1 MSNIGC
7 PARMEEGGRLE
18 VIDNAIQKLIKEN
31 KNKAIYNDE
40 DPETEYQLALTN
52 LLSAAS
58 HSHLQQLEVLQ
69 RDDPLAQSEASSP
82 SGSEASTVMKTENK
96 NADSC
101 NGSTETNEIVKEL
114 RKIKRQNFVT
124 HCLLSVMIVLTM
136 AWQLS
141 EVSMI
146 MKVKDGINH
155 PFRSFG
161 SMIKAM
167 VKVNAQEDDNNNKEH
182 DDESSSSLGSL
193 KLPEMPHMDV
203 TNLGINNGNQ

>member
-40 DPETEYQLALTN
+40 DPETEYQLALPN

-58 HSHLQQLEVLQ
+58 HSQLQLEVLQ
-69 RDDPLAQSEASSP
+69 RDDPLPQSEASSP
-82 SGSEASTVMKTENK
+82 SGSEASTIMKTENK
-96 NADSC
+96 NADPC

-124 HCLLSVMIVLTM
+124 HCLLSVMIVLTV

-167 VKVNAQEDDNNNKEH
+167 VKVNAQEDDNNNKEQN
-182 DDESSSSLGSL
+182 DESSSSLASL
-193 KLPEMPHMDV
+193 KLPEIPHMDV
-203 TNLGINNGNQ
+203 TDLGINNGNQ

>member
-1 MSNIGC
+1 
-7 PARMEEGGRLE
+7 MEEAGRLE

-31 KNKAIYNDE
+31 KNKGIYIDQ
-40 DPETEYQLALTN
+40 DPESEYQLALTN

-58 HSHLQQLEVLQ
+58 QQLEVLQ

-82 SGSEASTVMKTENK
+82 SGSEASTIMKTENK
-96 NADSC
+96 NADSSC
-101 NGSTETNEIVKEL
+101 KGSTETNEIVKEL

-124 HCLLSVMIVLTM
+124 HCLLSVMIVLTV

-141 EVSMI
+141 EVSII

-182 DDESSSSLGSL
+182 DDESSSSLASL
-193 KLPEMPHMDV
+193 KLPEMPRMDV

>member
-1 MSNIGC
+1 
-7 PARMEEGGRLE
+7 MEEAGRLE

-31 KNKAIYNDE
+31 KNKGIYIDQ
-40 DPETEYQLALTN
+40 DPESEYQLALTN

-58 HSHLQQLEVLQ
+58 QLEVLQ

-82 SGSEASTVMKTENK
+82 SGSEASTIMKTENK
-96 NADSC
+96 NADSSC
-101 NGSTETNEIVKEL
+101 KGSTETNEIVKEL

-124 HCLLSVMIVLTM
+124 HCLLSVMIVLTV

-141 EVSMI
+141 EVSII

-182 DDESSSSLGSL
+182 DDESSSSLASL
-193 KLPEMPHMDV
+193 KLPEMPRMDV

>member
-1 MSNIGC
+1 
-7 PARMEEGGRLE
+7 MEEDQRLE
-18 VIDNAIQKLIKEN
+18 MIDNAIQKLIKDN
-31 KNKAIYNDE
+31 KNKRIKNEE
-40 DPETEYQLALTN
+40 DGESDEYQLALNN

-58 HSHLQQLEVLQ
+58 HSQLQLEMLQ
-69 RDDPLAQSEASSP
+69 RDEQLAKSEASSP
-82 SGSEASTVMKTENK
+82 SGQKASGIEKNEN
-96 NADSC
+96 DSC
-101 NGSTETNEIVKEL
+101 KVDGRCKRITETDEIVKEL
-114 RKIKRQNFVT
+114 RKVKRQNFVT

-141 EVSMI
+141 EVSII

-161 SMIKAM
+161 SMIKGM
-167 VKVNAQEDDNNNKEH
+167 VKANGQEDDNNKEQS
-182 DDESSSSLGSL
+182 DESSSFASSL

>member
-1 MSNIGC
+1 
-7 PARMEEGGRLE
+7 MEEAGRLE

-31 KNKAIYNDE
+31 KNKGIYIDQ
-40 DPETEYQLALTN
+40 DPESEYQLALTN

-58 HSHLQQLEVLQ
+58 QLEVLQ

-82 SGSEASTVMKTENK
+82 SGSEASTIMKTENK
-96 NADSC
+96 NADSSC
-101 NGSTETNEIVKEL
+101 KGSTETNEIVKEL

-124 HCLLSVMIVLTM
+124 HCLLSVMIVLTV

-141 EVSMI
+141 EVSII

-182 DDESSSSLGSL
+182 DDESSSSLASL
-193 KLPEMPHMDV
+193 KLPEMPRMDV
-203 TNLGINNGNQ
+203 TNLGINNGN

>member
-1 MSNIGC
+1 
-7 PARMEEGGRLE
+7 MERDRRLE
-18 VIDNAIQKLIKEN
+18 VIDNAIQKLIEEN
-31 KNKAIYNDE
+31 KNERINNEEE
-40 DPETEYQLALTN
+40 DGESEEYQLALTN

-58 HSHLQQLEVLQ
+58 HSQLQQWEMLQ
-69 RDDPLAQSEASSP
+69 RDEQLAKSEAS
-82 SGSEASTVMKTENK
+82 GIEKTENE
-96 NADSC
+96 NENLDSSKVDGGC
-101 NGSTETNEIVKEL
+101 KGITETDEIVKEL
-114 RKIKRQNFVT
+114 RKVKRQNFVT

-141 EVSMI
+141 EVSII

-161 SMIKAM
+161 SMIKSM
-167 VKVNAQEDDNNNKEH
+167 VKVNGQEDDNNKEQSE
-182 DDESSSSLGSL
+182 ESSSSLGSL